1 MHPPTPK
8 TPSAQS
14 YVSRHDFS
22 DHQEPDL
29 IMAAVRGDQS
39 AFCELCRRHSGCAKR
54 AVIRIARNREDAEDA
69 LQDAMLRAY
78 LHLNRFDRRSSFSTW
93 FTRIAINAALMRL
106 RKDRTRRDLS
116 EPQSDY
122 STDSRPEVP
131 DGGPTPDSLFAAK
144 QTRAKLLQAM
154 DQMRPKWRR
163 IVELRYFDDCSL
175 NEAAATLNI
184 SLAAA
189 KGRLFHARNQL
200 KRNVKKLNVL

>member
-69 LQDAMLRAY
+69 LMRAHNPGEILTPNELAARLKVPVSWIY
-78 LHLNRFDRRSSFSTW
+78 EKQRTRCKNPIPSKPKGRYVRFDWDEVTKWLENLSNAPGVSSKVS
-93 FTRIAINAALMRL
+93 
-106 RKDRTRRDLS
+106 
-116 EPQSDY
+116 
-122 STDSRPEVP
+122 
-131 DGGPTPDSLFAAK
+131 GPRNK
-144 QTRAKLLQAM
+144 RA
-154 DQMRPKWRR
+154 
-163 IVELRYFDDCSL
+163 
-175 NEAAATLNI
+175 
-184 SLAAA
+184 
-189 KGRLFHARNQL
+189 
-200 KRNVKKLNVL
+200 